1 MNAREVKI
9 SQIKNLNLIYL
20 YDVDAV
26 LSKRNK
32 KYLGLKI
39 VYDDNQNYICLDY
52 KDKEFAT
59 LVKKII
65 SLYNQEKDNRD
76 IILLGDLSK
85 KMFEDKEILSFAN
98 ATREY
103 SDEGIGLFNTSNE
116 LIKKFK
122 PYLIET
128 LEYILEYKRQMN
140 GVKITDIKGFNK
152 KYIVTF
158 KIGETPL
165 SFPIILDVINDNQ
178 ACFKIGTI
186 EGKEVGIE
194 GTIVNN
200 LDEVKVSF
208 KGIDNEV
215 VGLISYNVKTYSVE
229 KQIDIGVDI
238 VYHSTEQDT
247 VTDDDIN
254 LIKFYLSLFNID
266 FSGEVLKTR
275 ESNFILGNHVRVASD
290 DEAEVINDTAVQLF
304 IEDEEVTI
312 KYRVSNV
319 INKLA
324 HLVTVPLDE
333 ENYNI
338 SLKVKRIN
346 QAKYIICELASI
358 NEFGRRYDYAAFKID
373 EIDLHHPFTVSEK
386 YSFAG
391 IKSMHDLEK
400 KLILKEI
407 NIEDAN
413 GGNE

>member
-1 MNAREVKI
+1 MNALEVKI
-9 SQIKNLNLIYL
+9 SQIKNLNLVYL
-20 YDVDAV
+20 YNVDAV

-32 KYLGLKI
+32 KYLGLKV

-85 KMFEDKEILSFAN
+85 EMFKDKEILSFAQN
-98 ATREY
+98 TREY

-122 PYLIET
+122 PYLIEV

-165 SFPIILDVINDNQ
+165 SFPIILDIINDNQ
-178 ACFKIGTI
+178 VCFKVGAI
-186 EGKEVGIE
+186 EGKNIGIE
-194 GTIVNN
+194 GTILNN

-215 VGLISYNVKTYSVE
+215 VGLINYNVKTSRVE
-229 KQIDIGVDI
+229 KQIDIGVDT

-254 LIKFYLSLFNID
+254 LVKFYLSLFNID
-266 FSGEVLKTR
+266 FSGEVLKTG
-275 ESNFILGNHVRVASD
+275 ESNFILGNRVRMASD
-290 DEAEVINDTAVQLF
+290 SEAEVINDTALQLF

-324 HLVTVPLDE
+324 HLVTIPLDQ

-346 QAKYIICELASI
+346 QVKYIICELASF
-358 NEFGRRYDYAAFKID
+358 NEFGRKYDYVVFKLD
-373 EIDLHHPFTVSEK
+373 EIDLHHPFDTSVK
-386 YSFAG
+386 YSFDG
-391 IKSMHDLEK
+391 IKSIHDLEK
-400 KLILKEI
+400 KLVLNEK
-407 NIEDAN
+407 NISDIN
-413 GGNE
+413 GGND